1 MYDPLSQSDECVPD
15 EIWPGKPCLA
25 DHKKYLYFRPT
36 SVRGRTPHSFSSQLK
51 FVNSEA

>member
-25 DHKKYLYFRPT
+25 DHKKYLYLRPIIIERCWRL
-36 SVRGRTPHSFSSQLK
+36 SELFQL
-51 FVNSEA
+51 